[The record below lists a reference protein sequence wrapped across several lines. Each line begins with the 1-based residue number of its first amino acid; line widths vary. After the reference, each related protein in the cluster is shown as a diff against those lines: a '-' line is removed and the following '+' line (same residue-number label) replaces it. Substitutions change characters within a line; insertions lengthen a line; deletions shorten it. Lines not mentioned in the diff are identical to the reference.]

1 MEPPSSSSHLPEMR
15 QRISSVKQFIYLIYN
30 IFSEHPASLAKP
42 TAAFI
47 AVSIKIG
54 DKPFEIG

>member
-1 MEPPSSSSHLPEMR
+1 MR